1 MANFGLPVQ
10 DTAFNSTTLTGGPSD
25 LGNVSLDNRRRIYNF
40 GDRIAELSPSE
51 SPFYVYLS
59 KVAKKPT
66 DDPIFK
72 FLEQRHQWQRR
83 YGILVDYKSVAG
95 SAAGD
100 LYVVSPYDKYG
111 RELYTKGD
119 TLSTTGAN
127 CDLAPAY
134 FLVGQ
139 QISVEGTVG
148 GVKAVRHFTIESI
161 DVADTNSPTSQSA
174 TGSGTFTSVTGL
186 TRLSV
191 IPSQYVSG
199 YTDYNS
205 MTFDVP
211 TSENP
216 AAQTYVNIIGS
227 AFYEGSGAPGSWHD
241 ELYDREGYCQIFKTA
256 IELTSGTSEST
267 RYRGISNEYMRQWAE
282 KLKEHKMDLEQAHL
296 FQVGGV
302 YNDTDGVKRYTWGI
316 LPYTES
322 YGKVYN
328 FTYAASNHDSFSDA
342 MEDYFAPESGNSGRK
357 LVLASRK
364 VMNWFNKLGEGG
376 FIRNT
381 AGASAFNLD
390 IDNIKGKFGHRIM
403 QINTIFGELNL
414 VQEPLL
420 RNGYED
426 YAIAVDLNNVAL
438 RPLAGNG
445 KSRDTFIKTN
455 IQDNDVDGRQ
465 DLITTETGLE
475 ISLPET
481 HAILKFS

>member
-1 MANFGLPVQ
+1 MALPTQ
-10 DTAFNSTTLTGGPSD
+10 DTTFNSTTLTAAVNG
-25 LGNVSLDNRRRIYNF
+25 VSIDNRRRIHNF
-40 GDRIAELSPSE
+40 GERIAELSPAE

-83 YGILVDYKSVAG
+83 YAILVDYKSVASG
-95 SAAGD
+95 TAGD

-111 RELYTKGD
+111 RNLYTEGAA
-119 TLSTTGAN
+119 LSTTGAN
-127 CDLAPAY
+127 CDLAPTY

-139 QISVEGTVG
+139 QIAVKDATGTM
-148 GVKAVRHFTIESI
+148 RYFTITAT
-161 DVADTNSPTSQSA
+161 DVGDATAPNGQSA
-174 TGSGTFTSVTGL
+174 TGSGTFTAITGL

-191 IPSQYVSG
+191 IPAQYVNG
-199 YTDYNS
+199 YTAYNN

-211 TSENP
+211 TTGAP
-216 AAQTYVNIIGS
+216 AGTTYVNIIGS
-227 AFYEGSGAPGSWHD
+227 AFYEGSGAPTSWHD

-267 RYRGISNEYMRQWAE
+267 RYRGIGNEYLRQWTE

-302 YNDTDGVKRYTWGI
+302 YNDTTGIKRYTWGI

-328 FTYAASNHDSFSDA
+328 FSYGGSNYDSFTDA
-342 MEDYFAPESGNSGRK
+342 MQDYFAPESGNTGRK

-364 VMNWFNKLGEGG
+364 VINWMNKLGEGG

-381 AGASAFNLD
+381 AGSSAFTID
-390 IDNIKGKFGHRIM
+390 IDNIKGKFGHKIM
-403 QINTIFGELNL
+403 QVNTIFGELNF

-426 YAIAVDLNNVAL
+426 YAICVDLNNVAL

-481 HAILKFS
+481 HAILKWS